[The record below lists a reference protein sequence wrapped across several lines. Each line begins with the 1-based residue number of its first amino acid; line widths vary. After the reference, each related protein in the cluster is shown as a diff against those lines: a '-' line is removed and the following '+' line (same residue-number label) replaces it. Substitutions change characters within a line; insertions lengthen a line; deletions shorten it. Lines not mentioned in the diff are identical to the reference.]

1 MIKRLSEMT
10 RADWLTRRWIDTT
23 PVGSAEMMFT
33 DAGDFPE
40 EQRRVLL
47 NVLRAGVGAERSTG
61 NNGAEPRRH
70 EQ

>member
-23 PVGSAEMMFT
+23 PLGSAEMTFT

-47 NVLRAGVGAERSTG
+47 NVLRAGVDAERSTG
-61 NNGAEPRRH
+61 NNGTEPRRH